1 MMLNVCIGYDHR
13 ESIAFHVLAHSI
25 LRRAS
30 RPVAIIPLAL
40 SALPQYQRVRSP
52 MQSTDF
58 TYSRFLTPSLA
69 DDNAVSIF
77 MDSDMLCLTDIC
89 ELEDIARSGANPYKD
104 VLVVK
109 HDYTPRDDLKFLH
122 QVQTTYP
129 CKNWSSLMVFNGHRQ
144 CVRNLTPQVV
154 NTAEAMYLHQ
164 FQWAMD
170 VGKLDTSWNHL
181 VGEYERNPN
190 AKIVHFTLGGPW
202 FKGYERCE
210 FSEAWWEE
218 LGDMLHRDSP
228 SFDLVRNW
236 RY

>member
-1 MMLNVCIGYDHR
+1 MLTVCIGYDHR

-30 RPVAIIPLAL
+30 RPVAIVPLAL
-40 SALPQYQRVRSP
+40 SALPHYVRPRSP

-77 MDSDMLCLTDIC
+77 MDCDMLCLTDIC
-89 ELEDIARSGANPYKD
+89 QLEDTAIANPYYD
-104 VLVVK
+104 CLVVK

-122 QVQTTYP
+122 QPQTPYP
-129 CKNWSSLMVFNGHRQ
+129 CKNWSSLIVFNGHRSR
-144 CVRNLTPQVV
+144 VKSLTPDVV
-154 NTAEAMYLHQ
+154 NTAEAMHLHQ
-164 FQWAMD
+164 FHWAQD
-170 VGKLDTSWNHL
+170 VGKLDPSWNHL

-202 FKGYERCE
+202 FKGYETCE
-210 FSEAWWEE
+210 YSEQWFDE
-218 LGDMLHRDSP
+218 LHDMLHRDSP
-228 SFDLVRNW
+228 SFDLSRIW
-236 RY
+236 RF